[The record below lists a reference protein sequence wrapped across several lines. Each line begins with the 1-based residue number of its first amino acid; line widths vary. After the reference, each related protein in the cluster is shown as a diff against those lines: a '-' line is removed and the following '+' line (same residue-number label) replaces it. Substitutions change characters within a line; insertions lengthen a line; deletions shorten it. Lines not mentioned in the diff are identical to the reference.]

1 MHRILIVE
9 DESIIRMA
17 LRKLLERHDY
27 HVSEA
32 ESVQEATRSYDITH
46 FDLIISDLVMPNIDG
61 LEFYKTVQKNKPSI
75 KFLMITSFPND
86 ENAKEAKKLFKDNY
100 LEKTANLEH
109 LTKKVTELLK
119 V

>member
-1 MHRILIVE
+1 MNILIAE
-9 DESIIRMA
+9 DDRSY
-17 LRKLLERHDY
+17 RKGLAFELEDMGY
-27 HVSEA
+27 HVKEA
-32 ESVQEATRSYDITH
+32 QDGKEAIKLIENNQ